1 MKTRLSI
8 MDRVHLQDNEWTKI
22 LAFLRTRQDIYVGKE
37 VRCRRFMDGVVWAM
51 RSGAQWRLLPSVYG
65 KWNSLYKRFARWCDK
80 GVWTAM
86 LEHFADDADV
96 TNLMVDSTIVRA
108 HSCAAGAPAAQGGQ
122 ASQALGRSRG
132 GFTTKIHVSVDA
144 QGRPLR
150 IRLTAG
156 QRPDMTQ
163 PPDLADGL
171 DYEHLIAD
179 RSYDANKFLA
189 RIFAPQPLPATP
201 PPPHPHVQPH
211 FY

>member
-1 MKTRLSI
+1 M
-8 MDRVHLQDNEWTKI
+8 
-22 LAFLRTRQDIYVGKE
+22 LAFLRTGQDIYVGKE

-51 RSGAQWRLLPSVYG
+51 CGGAQGRLRRSVYG

-86 LEHFADDADV
+86 LEHFADDADL

-132 GFTTKIHVSVDA
+132 GFPPKNHCTVPS
-144 QGRPLR
+144 QGLPHPN
-150 IRLTAG
+150 RLTSV
-156 QRPDMTQ
+156 Q
-163 PPDLADGL
+163 PPR
-171 DYEHLIAD
+171 HT
-179 RSYDANKFLA
+179 
-189 RIFAPQPLPATP
+189 PTPHP
-201 PPPHPHVQPH
+201 PPQLLLYHP